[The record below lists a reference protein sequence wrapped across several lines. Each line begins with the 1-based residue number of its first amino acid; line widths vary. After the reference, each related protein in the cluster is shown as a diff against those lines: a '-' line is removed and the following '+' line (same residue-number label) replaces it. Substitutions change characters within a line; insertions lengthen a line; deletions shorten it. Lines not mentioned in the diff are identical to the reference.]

1 MKHIYILAILLLAG
15 GCVHKKQPAMPTP
28 ELRVATAVERLVP
41 NTEKFITQTKAARS
55 YIIQPRVTGYLKS
68 INYSSGLPVKK
79 GQVLFTID
87 PAPFLT
93 QVAEARAS
101 LASAKASLV
110 QAQAN
115 YDRSVPL
122 ARINAISQSQ
132 LDGATATLAAA
143 RQQVES
149 AKAVL
154 DNAKLNLGYCTIT
167 APESGIIASS
177 KANAGD
183 YVGAGTAYQDLTT
196 ISFDDS
202 VSVNLSLPTV
212 KYYNI
217 VPDDRPMYKGDSL
230 LHNITLE
237 LSDGT
242 VYPYKGIYRYT
253 QPLVDDQTGSVV
265 FSVRF
270 PNPKGQ
276 LKGGQFARVTADVG
290 APVMRILIPSRS
302 VNEIQGVYSTYVVN
316 KGDSLEFRKLT
327 MGDVVGSEWIVLDGI
342 KAGETVITEGFEKAR
357 AGMKIKPVTNS
368 KPGK

>member
-1 MKHIYILAILLLAG
+1 MKQIYFLIGVLLIG
-15 GCVHKKQPAMPTP
+15 GCTAKKQPPMPTP
-28 ELRVATAVERLVP
+28 DLRVAVAQERMVP
-41 NTEKFITQTKAARS
+41 NIEKFITQTKAARS
-55 YIIQPRVTGYLKS
+55 YIIQPRVNGYLNS
-68 INYSSGLPVKK
+68 INYSSGKPVKR
-79 GQVLFTID
+79 GQVIFTID

-110 QAQAN
+110 QAQADYN
-115 YDRSVPL
+115 RSAPL

-132 LDGATATLAAA
+132 LDAAIATLAAA

-149 AKAVL
+149 AQAVL
-154 DNAKLNLGYCTIT
+154 DNAKLNLGYCTIK

-177 KANAGD
+177 TANAGD
-183 YVGAGTAYQDLTT
+183 YVGAGTAYQNLTT

-212 KYYNI
+212 KYYNL
-217 VPDDRPMYKGDSL
+217 VPQDRPMYKGDSL
-230 LHNITLE
+230 LHDITLE
-237 LSDGT
+237 LSDGAI
-242 VYPYKGIYRYT
+242 YPYKGIYRYT

-270 PNPKGQ
+270 PNPEGQ
-276 LKGGQFARVTADVG
+276 LKGGQFARVTASVG
-290 APVMRILIPSRS
+290 TPMMRVLIPSRS

-327 MGDVVGSEWIVLDGI
+327 LGDVVGSEWIVLDGV
-342 KAGETVITEGFEKAR
+342 KAGETVITEGFEKAKS
-357 AGMKIKPVTNS
+357 GMKIKPI
-368 KPGK
+368 KQAQR